1 VIDDGLVNKLVRR
14 IDNNINDTAWLL
26 RLENRGLS
34 LDTARAIAQT
44 AAIARIP
51 RSAAVACT
59 VPSALT
65 VKIMAD
71 EPSSAT
77 ITTGLPRDLIASERV
92 V

>member
-44 AAIARIP
+44 AAIARIL
-51 RSAAVACT
+51 RAAQ
-59 VPSALT
+59 
-65 VKIMAD
+65 
-71 EPSSAT
+71 
-77 ITTGLPRDLIASERV
+77 GERPQAV
-92 V
+92 